1 MHDNKRT
8 LLIILCLLLCGC
20 IALVIWVLGSYKRDT
35 LEIQNLIC
43 TAKSTIYIKPKH
55 LIMKGTLV
63 LDLQSNRIAMH
74 YTVQHNQQEQQLFF
88 QDIIISPLSRTG
100 VQNYTFAVKSV
111 HKFDSDTTGEMFA
124 WLRLLQ
130 PTTINELTINK
141 IGQNTYLFSL
151 NRQIYNFCTTG
162 GREKL

>member
-63 LDLQSNRIAMH
+63 LDLQSNRIAIH

-88 QDIIISPLSRTG
+88 KISLSVLLAVQECKIILSPLSQCINLIQILQEKCLLG
-100 VQNYTFAVKSV
+100 YAFYTTNN
-111 HKFDSDTTGEMFA
+111 H
-124 WLRLLQ
+124 
-130 PTTINELTINK
+130 
-141 IGQNTYLFSL
+141 
-151 NRQIYNFCTTG
+151 
-162 GREKL
+162 

>member
-63 LDLQSNRIAMH
+63 LDLQSNRIAIH

-88 QDIIISPLSRTG
+88 QDIIISPLSRNRSAKLYFRPLS
-100 VQNYTFAVKSV
+100 QCINLIQILQEKC
-111 HKFDSDTTGEMFA
+111 
-124 WLRLLQ
+124 LLGYAFYNQQ
-130 PTTINELTINK
+130 PLT
-141 IGQNTYLFSL
+141 S
-151 NRQIYNFCTTG
+151 
-162 GREKL
+162 

>member
-63 LDLQSNRIAMH
+63 LDLQSNRIESLSTIPFNITNRSNSYFFKISLSVLLA
-74 YTVQHNQQEQQLFF
+74 VQECK
-88 QDIIISPLSRTG
+88 IILSPLS
-100 VQNYTFAVKSV
+100 QCINLIQILQEKC
-111 HKFDSDTTGEMFA
+111 
-124 WLRLLQ
+124 LLGYAFYNQQ
-130 PTTINELTINK
+130 PLT
-141 IGQNTYLFSL
+141 S
-151 NRQIYNFCTTG
+151 
-162 GREKL
+162 